1 MFLMNETAI
10 TNDRMSVWSKILYGC
25 VVFVL
30 CFVHDIKF
38 APYYVQSKSEKSK
51 FQLPALC
58 LSFQVFLN
66 NSLFVTESTSLS
78 EKHRLNRAKL
88 SRNLKLINR
97 ANIVNRK
104 LTYLTDQH
112 RNKCIIMPYHFSL
125 RQLKAHKVIIIQPV
139 QSALFC
145 AAVPFI
151 PNQGRT
157 IRKLIFWGE
166 GGGGAEE
173 VQKNIR
179 TRKNEIKKKFVH
191 AN

>member
-1 MFLMNETAI
+1 MNETAI
-10 TNDRMSVWSKILYGC
+10 TNDRMSVWSKILHGC

-38 APYYVQSKSEKSK
+38 APYYVHSKSGKSK

-88 SRNLKLINR
+88 SRNLKLIEPILSTASWR
-97 ANIVNRK
+97 IW
-104 LTYLTDQH
+104 TDPH
-112 RNKCIIMPYHFSL
+112 RNKCIILPYHLSVCK
-125 RQLKAHKVIIIQPV
+125 LKAHKVIIIQSV

-145 AAVPFI
+145 AAVIFI
-151 PNQGRT
+151 PN
-157 IRKLIFWGE
+157 
-166 GGGGAEE
+166 
-173 VQKNIR
+173 
-179 TRKNEIKKKFVH
+179 
-191 AN
+191 

>member
-1 MFLMNETAI
+1 MYKVKVKKANFSYL
-10 TNDRMSVWSKILYGC
+10 LY
-25 VVFVL
+25 VFP
-30 CFVHDIKF
+30 FR
-38 APYYVQSKSEKSK
+38 
-51 FQLPALC
+51 
-58 LSFQVFLN
+58 VFLN

-112 RNKCIIMPYHFSL
+112 LNKCIIMPYHFSL

-139 QSALFC
+139 QPALFC

-151 PNQGRT
+151 PN
-157 IRKLIFWGE
+157 
-166 GGGGAEE
+166 
-173 VQKNIR
+173 
-179 TRKNEIKKKFVH
+179 
-191 AN
+191 

>member
-10 TNDRMSVWSKILYGC
+10 TNDRMSVWSKILHGC

-38 APYYVQSKSEKSK
+38 APYYVHSKSEKSK

-125 RQLKAHKVIIIQPV
+125 LQLKAHKVIIIQPV

-151 PNQGRT
+151 PN
-157 IRKLIFWGE
+157 
-166 GGGGAEE
+166 
-173 VQKNIR
+173 
-179 TRKNEIKKKFVH
+179 
-191 AN
+191 

>member
-10 TNDRMSVWSKILYGC
+10 TNNRMTVWSKILHGC

-66 NSLFVTESTSLS
+66 NSLFVTQSTSLS
-78 EKHRLNRAKL
+78 EKHRLNGAKL
-88 SRNLKLINR
+88 SWNLKLINR

-145 AAVPFI
+145 AAVRFI

-166 GGGGAEE
+166 GGGGGAGE
-173 VQKNIR
+173 VQKKYSR
-179 TRKNEIKKKFVH
+179 KKK
-191 AN
+191 